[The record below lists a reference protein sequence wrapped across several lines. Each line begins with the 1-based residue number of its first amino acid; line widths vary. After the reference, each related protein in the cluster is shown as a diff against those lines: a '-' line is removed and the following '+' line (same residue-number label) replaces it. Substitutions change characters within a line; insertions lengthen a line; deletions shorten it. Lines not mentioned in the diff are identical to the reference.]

1 MRAARAAAVRG
12 DANGDAFFER
22 EFEYYARPRPRPSS
36 SQNRHSSRSGV
47 MRLSPERCS
56 SASRRQ
62 ATQVPKYK
70 QVPRGSAPKRPRVAM
85 RLATA
90 RGKQKLHQGDADSR
104 FPIPY
109 PGVDSDRREVR
120 TLPVASMRQHQDYH
134 DRHHHHARGRRPLK
148 RAEDGH
154 RGYRKELRFEDHGQG
169 VVAASA
175 GRRRRT
181 RPRSAIVTPLSRR
194 GAASD
199 YVNGKESGKAKPL
212 ASKGRRKHVYSN
224 APAVEERSRQ
234 GGKRSRPSS
243 APLVRGGHPDRPP
256 SAPSARDR
264 HDHQERTRSKSSDGG
279 MLVALSRLGRGSDC
293 APRELRIMKW
303 VVLRE
308 TYLTKLHG
316 VVSAYGKRARSKA
329 TTNGNDRASKSPND
343 HKRRSPKLFALL
355 TELLT
360 VLRRITVE
368 IVEAVERW
376 RRGDKERPF
385 IWGSSNYLVKAAG
398 DIEFL
403 SRLPG
408 LEEHLGVLVSNNPFL
423 SQIGLDGRS
432 AVLDRSSIRSRSGK
446 FPLSASGSLG
456 VSAERV
462 AAASAMLYRE
472 VRRTQRRQRWE
483 QEENRGTRLRSG
495 DPTPISSPSGRRRRP
510 VSSCGK
516 RSPADSGQD
525 RFDDNRIAS
534 RYGDIPKRCPPSS
547 NPAAAAEPS
556 TSTPSGG
563 SRISDRRRGVE
574 YREKRHYENQPASK
588 EEEEEREGK
597 EEEEERQKIHNAC
610 VDDNRRRVSQAIPH
624 RSSTARKL
632 SEAESGSKHSRGLPR
647 ISLPSNRG
655 AVDVVP
661 RHAPRSTDEHHLPD
675 GVTPYRNERRA
686 TEVPRVRDNPGDGF
700 QRRVRSQHDRRRS
713 TGSSESGHAQGAAAR
728 GYYTTGTEDER
739 EESSAL
745 PPDDQS
751 LDYQNGGVMYAD
763 DNRYEQQDEGYEYRE
778 DDQNLDY
785 YYEEERYHGY
795 AEDEGQQGYETCDV
809 PVVDEGCTTAD
820 GYPAANV
827 DMSDGHRVDD
837 PGRYPDDTAGG
848 AILAQPPDDAPVEQP
863 SETHYQQFSSESAAE
878 AAAAA
883 TTRTATIAEAAEAV
897 EAAEAAEAEAV
908 VQSTQALSTEETKSS
923 DDPDPQDGAHGRM
936 GRRGS
941 PFNLIFNMC
950 DGMLTDLKDL
960 GGNGRTYGA
969 EDESY
974 DFQPSTPG
982 GVQEASGHNNEELLT
997 AATHGWE
1004 VHQEEEAARTTAAR
1018 EQHVPGQETERGR
1031 PPPVLRGAVYASLT
1045 RNIAATRKGEG
1056 PESERGAS
1064 GSDQVN
1070 VETSNRT
1077 LADYFL
1083 AWAERTEGRL
1093 RHRDAKAAKHY
1104 RLGRLRHGMSAWE
1117 RHRATFLGGRMAEAF
1132 AGRFGM
1138 SSRMFVRFAFEALR
1152 AHAKGAR
1159 IVTRNRSAMGKLVF
1173 HLERFG
1179 RARLRQAW
1187 RRWVL
1192 PKMGQEHWRPEHAEA
1207 LRQLYRHWSMGR
1219 QRGALETW
1227 RRHELR
1233 QHGLGAEPSR
1243 SPIRTAGSFASLKG
1257 KLKAAGSFANLK
1269 AAPTSNASKSTG
1281 LAPPPKGV
1289 RQPETSAT
1297 ASASGKDEDSW
1308 AEWLSNEASVSVV
1321 SPDGDRRS
1329 PIKVTASSTTN
1340 NNKTVNGSS
1349 ALSPTRSFRG
1359 LGTAIKSMKS
1369 FRDGRDKSQTQQQRL
1384 RPTASF
1390 GSPALAP
1397 SSSPPPPSTP
1407 DPAAA
1412 NAAMGAI
1419 DALQA
1424 RHFADKRTKLR
1435 GEASKRRSRENAAAT
1450 IQRALWRAPRE
1461 RRIAARASNSASL
1474 IQRMWRLQ
1482 SRRWRAGC
1490 RLVRAWRAR
1499 VRVRVATLDRALVE
1513 AASEGDL
1520 RAVAFLL
1527 HPPAATVTKGSWVRL
1542 GGAADVNAVAGDDS
1556 ETALHAAA
1564 AGGTGWSGEDH
1575 RHAPTTGVEDRVRD
1589 GAGATVGQRGS
1600 STLAPMAPAG
1610 KSGTNLAGN
1619 LSDADGQR
1627 NGSGHW
1633 LRRRG
1638 HAPNWAGVIQALVEA
1653 GAAVEARDR
1662 RGFTPMMT
1670 AGEKGSR
1677 ETVAALANI
1686 GAEVDAKE
1694 VRGGKRTPLVIAAQK
1709 ANASAAAALLE
1720 YGARVNLAVGDG
1732 LTPLHEAVGAG
1743 SIDVAEMLV
1752 RAGANVNAT
1761 NESAGMTP
1769 LHLAVANDQ
1778 HAAARL
1784 LVHSGADVCLP
1795 DARGLT
1801 CLRLTI
1807 EMADAPTVALL
1818 LAAEPPADLSVKD
1831 ENGGTVLHA
1840 ACRLGLTDIARL
1852 LLEHG
1857 ADPHVRDAR
1866 GRTPELVALNLD
1878 HGDCAGLFYNVDIH
1892 SYIPNDGG
1900 GAGDSGGVGG
1910 DDSSKE
1916 NAPRDGEARGEDSHR
1931 KENRHGE
1938 RGIGGSNSDD
1948 DSGTDKAQR
1957 PAEGAA
1963 GQEEEEEEEEEEQ
1976 WDRDTA
1982 YQERE
1987 ETEGE
1992 GAWATDNLREG
2003 FAEAVVAARRAS
2015 SLSMPAQDQ
2024 AEVEGSS
2031 YIGEYAEG
2039 ALHTEI
2045 SKSYES
2051 KSWHEGNGRGGVDAK
2066 EEGPEWIWSEVE
2078 GWIRGGGSGSG
2089 DPDAFRSQPPAALN
2103 EENRGPGATEAAA
2116 VADDLYTEL
2125 RQSADWQQSFDYSSY
2140 GATSGGSKSNN
2151 PGYRNSW
2158 AEYERDRGTELDR
2171 QEGAEEGGDYGGGG
2185 FFAATIDAES
2195 ASPGIEE
2202 GQERGANKRFHP
2214 NADDINYVAAGDDV
2228 VGLDDEDGDKSGDG
2242 TSRSL
2247 EGSLEGTAASTRISN
2262 GDANH
2267 RPSIAFG
2274 TIVEAAKARNR
2285 WTPQVDEVSGS
2296 VYYLNEESGL
2306 TQWDVPEDAVVVAAE
2321 EG

>member
-1 MRAARAAAVRG
+1 
-12 DANGDAFFER
+12 
-22 EFEYYARPRPRPSS
+22 
-36 SQNRHSSRSGV
+36 
-47 MRLSPERCS
+47 
-56 SASRRQ
+56 
-62 ATQVPKYK
+62 
-70 QVPRGSAPKRPRVAM
+70 M

-104 FPIPY
+104 FPMPY
-109 PGVDSDRREVR
+109 PGVGSDRREAPY
-120 TLPVASMRQHQDYH
+120 T
-134 DRHHHHARGRRPLK
+134 
-148 RAEDGH
+148 AEICDC
-154 RGYRKELRFEDHGQG
+154 D
-169 VVAASA
+169 
-175 GRRRRT
+175 T
-181 RPRSAIVTPLSRR
+181 AIP
-194 GAASD
+194 
-199 YVNGKESGKAKPL
+199 K
-212 ASKGRRKHVYSN
+212 
-224 APAVEERSRQ
+224 
-234 GGKRSRPSS
+234 RPSS
-243 APLVRGGHPDRPP
+243 APLVRGGHPVRPP
-256 SAPSARDR
+256 SAPSPRDR
-264 HDHQERTRSKSSDGG
+264 HDHQDRTRSKSSDGG
-279 MLVALSRLGRGSDC
+279 MLVALSRMGGGSDY

-329 TTNGNDRASKSPND
+329 TTNGNDRASNGLND

-355 TELLT
+355 TELLA

-423 SQIGLDGRS
+423 SHIGLDGRS

-462 AAASAMLYRE
+462 AAASAVLYRE

-495 DPTPISSPSGRRRRP
+495 DPTPISSSSGRRRRP
-510 VSSCGK
+510 VSSSGK

-525 RFDDNRIAS
+525 RSDDNRITS
-534 RYGDIPKRCPPSS
+534 RYGDIPKRRPPSS
-547 NPAAAAEPS
+547 NPAVAAAEES
-556 TSTPSGG
+556 RSASASSGG
-563 SRISDRRRGVE
+563 SRFSDRRRGVE

-588 EEEEEREGK
+588 EEEEERGGK
-597 EEEEERQKIHNAC
+597 EEEEERQKIHHAC
-610 VDDNRRRVSQAIPH
+610 VDDDRGRVSQAVPH

-632 SEAESGSKHSRGLPR
+632 SEAESGPKHSQGLPR
-647 ISLPSNRG
+647 RSLSSNRG
-655 AVDVVP
+655 AVDVGP
-661 RHAPRSTDEHHLPD
+661 HHAPRSTGEHHLPD
-675 GVTPYRNERRA
+675 GVTPYHNERRT
-686 TEVPRVRDNPGDGF
+686 TEVPGVRDNPGDGF
-700 QRRVRSQHDRRRS
+700 QRQVRPQHDRRRS
-713 TGSSESGHAQGAAAR
+713 TGSSESGHAQGAATR
-728 GYYTTGTEDER
+728 GYYTTEAEDER

-763 DNRYEQQDEGYEYRE
+763 DNRHERQGEGYEYRK
-778 DDQNLDY
+778 DAQNLGY
-785 YYEEERYHGY
+785 YYEEGRYYGY
-795 AEDEGQQGYETCDV
+795 AEDEGQQGYDTRDAAVE
-809 PVVDEGCTTAD
+809 DERCTNAD

-837 PGRYPDDTAGG
+837 PGRYLDDTAGG
-848 AILAQPPDDAPVEQP
+848 AILTQPPDDAPVEQP
-863 SETHYQQFSSESAAE
+863 SETHYQQ
-878 AAAAA
+878 
-883 TTRTATIAEAAEAV
+883 IGK
-897 EAAEAAEAEAV
+897 AAEAAEAEAV
-908 VQSTQALSTEETKSS
+908 VHSTQALSTEETKSS

-960 GGNGRTYGA
+960 GGDGRTYGA
-969 EDESY
+969 VDESY
-974 DFQPSTPG
+974 DVQPSTPD

-1018 EQHVPGQETERGR
+1018 EQHVPGRETERGP

-1056 PESERGAS
+1056 LESKRGSS

-1077 LADYFL
+1077 LADSFV
-1083 AWAERTEGRL
+1083 AWAESTEGRR
-1093 RHRDAKAAKHY
+1093 RHRDTKAAKHY

-1138 SSRMFVRFAFEALR
+1138 SSRIFVRFAFEALR
-1152 AHAKGAR
+1152 AYAKGAR
-1159 IVTRNRSAMGKLVF
+1159 IVTRNRSAMGKLVS

-1187 RRWVL
+1187 RRWAL
-1192 PKMGQEHWRPEHAEA
+1192 PKMGPEHWRPEHAEA

-1243 SPIRTAGSFASLKG
+1243 SFIRTAGSFASFKG
-1257 KLKAAGSFANLK
+1257 KLRAAGSFPNLK
-1269 AAPTSNASKSTG
+1269 AAPTSNASKSGG

-1289 RQPETSAT
+1289 RQQETSAT

-1308 AEWLSNEASVSVV
+1308 AEWLGNEASVSVV

-1329 PIKVTASSTTN
+1329 QIKVTASSTTN
-1340 NNKTVNGSS
+1340 NKTVNRSS

-1369 FRDGRDKSQTQQQRL
+1369 FRDGRDKSQVRL
-1384 RPTASF
+1384 VRSQDMVASASISSDVVVGTRTTTRF
-1390 GSPALAP
+1390 RRFALVQ
-1397 SSSPPPPSTP
+1397 STRWK
-1407 DPAAA
+1407 AG
-1412 NAAMGAI
+1412 NTYT
-1419 DALQA
+1419 LHCSQA

-1435 GEASKRRSRENAAAT
+1435 GEAAKRRSRENAAVT

-1482 SRRWRAGC
+1482 SRRWRAGF

-1499 VRVRVATLDRALVE
+1499 VRARVATLDRALVE

-1527 HPPAATVTKGSWVRL
+1527 HPPAATVTIGSWVRL
-1542 GGAADVNAVAGDDS
+1542 GGASDVNAVAGSDS

-1564 AGGTGWSGEDH
+1564 AGGGGWSGEDH
-1575 RHAPTTGVEDRVRD
+1575 RHAPATWVENRVRD
-1589 GAGATVGQRGS
+1589 GAEAAVGRRGS
-1600 STLAPMAPAG
+1600 STLAPMAPAA
-1610 KSGTNLAGN
+1610 KSGTNLAGD
-1619 LSDADGQR
+1619 LSDVDGR
-1627 NGSGHW
+1627 RDDSGHW
-1633 LRRRG
+1633 LRGRG
-1638 HAPNWAGVIQALVEA
+1638 NAPNWAGVIQALVEA

-1670 AGEKGSR
+1670 AGEKGNR
-1677 ETVAALANI
+1677 ETVAALANS

-1694 VRGGKRTPLVIAAQK
+1694 ARGGKRTPLVIAAQ
-1709 ANASAAAALLE
+1709 
-1720 YGARVNLAVGDG
+1720 
-1732 LTPLHEAVGAG
+1732 
-1743 SIDVAEMLV
+1743 
-1752 RAGANVNAT
+1752 RAVNAT

-1769 LHLAVANDQ
+1769 LHLAVVNDQ

-1784 LVHSGADVCLP
+1784 LVHSGANVCLP

-1801 CLRLTI
+1801 CLRLSI

-1857 ADPHVRDAR
+1857 ADPHARDAR
-1866 GRTPELVALNLD
+1866 GRTPELVALDLD

-1900 GAGDSGGVGG
+1900 GDN
-1910 DDSSKE
+1910 SSKE
-1916 NAPRDGEARGEDSHR
+1916 STPWDGEARGEDNR
-1931 KENRHGE
+1931 RNENRHGE
-1938 RGIGGSNSDD
+1938 RDIDGSNSDD
-1948 DSGTDKAQR
+1948 DSGIDKAQR
-1957 PAEGAA
+1957 AAEGAA
-1963 GQEEEEEEEEEEQ
+1963 VQEEEEEEEEEEK

-1987 ETEGE
+1987 ETEEE

-2003 FAEAVVAARRAS
+2003 FAEAVGAARRAS
-2015 SLSMPAQDQ
+2015 SLSMPAQ
-2024 AEVEGSS
+2024 AGVEGSS
-2031 YIGEYAEG
+2031 YIGEYTER

-2051 KSWHEGNGRGGVDAK
+2051 KGWHEGNGRGGVDAE

-2078 GWIRGGGSGSG
+2078 GWIRGAGSGSG
-2089 DPDAFRSQPPAALN
+2089 DPAASRAQPPAAPN
-2103 EENRGPGATEAAA
+2103 EDNRGPGATEAAA
-2116 VADDLYTEL
+2116 VAGDLYTEP
-2125 RQSADWQQSFDYSSY
+2125 RQSADWQQSYDYSSY
-2140 GATSGGSKSNN
+2140 GATNGGSDSND

-2158 AEYERDRGTELDR
+2158 AEYERDRGTELER

-2185 FFAATIDAES
+2185 SFAATIEANS

-2202 GQERGANKRFHP
+2202 GQEQGANMPFYP
-2214 NADDINYVAAGDDV
+2214 NADDINNVAAGDDV
-2228 VGLDDEDGDKSGDG
+2228 MGLDDEDGDKGGDG
-2242 TSRSL
+2242 TSESL
-2247 EGSLEGTAASTRISN
+2247 EGSLEGTVATTRISN

-2267 RPSIAFG
+2267 RPSIEFG
-2274 TIVEAAKARNR
+2274 TIVEAAKTRNR
-2285 WTPQVDEVSGS
+2285 WIPQVDEVSGS
-2296 VYYLNEESGL
+2296 VYYQNEESGL

-2321 EG
+2321 DG

>member
-1 MRAARAAAVRG
+1 MRAARAAAARG

-22 EFEYYARPRPRPSS
+22 AFEYYARPRPKPSS
-36 SQNRHSSRSGV
+36 SPNRHSSRSGV
-47 MRLSPERCS
+47 MRLSPDRRS

-62 ATQVPKYK
+62 ATQVPKHK
-70 QVPRGSAPKRPRVAM
+70 QVPKGSATKRSRVVM

-90 RGKQKLHQGDADSR
+90 RGKHKLYQGDADSR
-104 FPIPY
+104 FPMPY

-120 TLPVASMRQHQDYH
+120 SLPVASMRQDQDYDH
-134 DRHHHHARGRRPLK
+134 RHHHHAGGRRPPK

-154 RGYRKELRFEDHGQG
+154 RGYRKVLRFEDRGQG
-169 VVAASA
+169 VAAAAA
-175 GRRRRT
+175 GSRRRT

-194 GAASD
+194 GSASD
-199 YVNGKESGKAKPL
+199 YGNGKERLL
-212 ASKGRRKHVYSN
+212 ASTVKRKHAYSN
-224 APAVEERSRQ
+224 APVVEERCQ
-234 GGKRSRPSS
+234 EGGKRSRPSS
-243 APLVRGGHPDRPP
+243 APLVRGGHPDRPS
-256 SAPSARDR
+256 SAPSARGG
-264 HDHQERTRSKSSDGG
+264 HDHQDKTRSKSSDGG
-279 MLVALSRLGRGSDC
+279 MLMALSRMGGGSDC

-316 VVSAYGKRARSKA
+316 VVSAYGKRTRSKV
-329 TTNGNDRASKSPND
+329 TTNGNGRASNALND

-408 LEEHLGVLVSNNPFL
+408 LEEHLGVFVSNNPFL
-423 SQIGLDGRS
+423 SHIGLDGRS

-462 AAASAMLYRE
+462 ATASAVLYRE
-472 VRRTQRRQRWE
+472 VRRAQRRQRWE

-495 DPTPISSPSGRRRRP
+495 DPTPICSPSGRRRRP
-510 VSSCGK
+510 VSSSGK
-516 RSPADSGQD
+516 RSPVHSGRD
-525 RFDDNRIAS
+525 RFGDNRNAS
-534 RYGDIPKRCPPSS
+534 RHGDRPKRRPPSS
-547 NPAAAAEPS
+547 NLAAAAAAAAAEES
-556 TSTPSGG
+556 RKTSTPSGG
-563 SRISDRRRGVE
+563 SSNSDRRRGVE
-574 YREKRHYENQPASK
+574 YRERRHYENQPASD
-588 EEEEEREGK
+588 EEEEERGEGG
-597 EEEEERQKIHNAC
+597 EEEEELQKSHHPC
-610 VDDNRRRVSQAIPH
+610 VDDDRRRVGQANPH
-624 RSSTARKL
+624 RSSTAPKL
-632 SEAESGSKHSRGLPR
+632 SEVESGPKHSRGLPR
-647 ISLPSNRG
+647 RSLPSNRG
-655 AVDVVP
+655 AVDVGP
-661 RHAPRSTDEHHLPD
+661 HHAPRSPDEHHLPD
-675 GVTPYRNERRA
+675 GVAPYRNERRA
-686 TEVPRVRDNPGDGF
+686 TEVLRVRDNSDDGF
-700 QRRVRSQHDRRRS
+700 QRRMRPQHDRRRS
-713 TGSSESGHAQGAAAR
+713 TGSRESGHAQGGATQ
-728 GYYTTGTEDER
+728 GYYATGGAENER
-739 EESSAL
+739 EESSDL

-778 DDQNLDY
+778 GDQNLDY
-785 YYEEERYHGY
+785 YYGEERYYGY
-795 AEDEGQQGYETCDV
+795 AEGEGQEGYDTRDV
-809 PVVDEGCTTAD
+809 AVVDERYTNPN
-820 GYPAANV
+820 GYQAGNV
-827 DMSDGHRVDD
+827 DVSEGHRVDD
-837 PGRYPDDTAGG
+837 PGRYPDDAAGD
-848 AILAQPPDDAPVEQP
+848 ATLTQPPDDDPVEQP
-863 SETHYQQFSSESAAE
+863 SETNYQQVSSESAE
-878 AAAAA
+878 AAA
-883 TTRTATIAEAAEAV
+883 TTPAAAAEAAK
-897 EAAEAAEAEAV
+897 AAEAAEAEAEAV
-908 VQSTQALSTEETKSS
+908 VQATQALSTETKSS
-923 DDPDPQDGAHGRM
+923 NDPDPQDGTHGRM

-960 GGNGRTYGA
+960 GGGGRTYGA
-969 EDESY
+969 EDEIS

-982 GVQEASGHNNEELLT
+982 GVEEASGHNNEELRT
-997 AATHGWE
+997 APTNRWE
-1004 VHQEEEAARTTAAR
+1004 VNQEEEAARTTAAR
-1018 EQHVPGQETERGR
+1018 EQNVPGRETERG
-1031 PPPVLRGAVYASLT
+1031 PPPPILRGAVYASLT
-1045 RNIAATRKGEG
+1045 RKIAATRKGED
-1056 PESERGAS
+1056 PESKRGSS
-1064 GSDQVN
+1064 GSDQVH

-1077 LADYFL
+1077 LADSFL

-1093 RHRDAKAAKHY
+1093 RHRDVKAAKHY
-1104 RLGRLRHGMSAWE
+1104 RLGRLRYGMTAWD
-1117 RHRATFLGGRMAEAF
+1117 RHRATFLGGRMAQAF

-1138 SSRMFVRFAFEALR
+1138 SSRIFVRFAFEALR

-1159 IVTRNRSAMGKLVF
+1159 IVARNRSAMGKLVSR
-1173 HLERFG
+1173 LERFG

-1187 RRWVL
+1187 RRWAL
-1192 PKMGQEHWRPEHAEA
+1192 PKMGPEHWRPEHAEA
-1207 LRQLYRHWSMGR
+1207 LRQLYRHWSMRR
-1219 QRGALETW
+1219 QRAALETW
-1227 RRHELR
+1227 RRRGRR
-1233 QHGLGAEPSR
+1233 QQGLGAEPSQ
-1243 SPIRTAGSFASLKG
+1243 SSIRTAGSFASLKG
-1257 KLKAAGSFANLK
+1257 KLKAAGSFAHLK
-1269 AAPTSNASKSTG
+1269 ASPTANASKSRG
-1281 LAPPPKGV
+1281 LASPPKGV
-1289 RQPETSAT
+1289 RQQETSSTAT
-1297 ASASGKDEDSW
+1297 ANGKDEDSW
-1308 AEWLSNEASVSVV
+1308 AEWLSNEASISVV
-1321 SPDGDRRS
+1321 SPDGDRRNQ
-1329 PIKVTASSTTN
+1329 IKMSASSTTN
-1340 NNKTVNGSS
+1340 NKTVKGSS

-1390 GSPALAP
+1390 GSPPLAP
-1397 SSSPPPPSTP
+1397 SSSTPPPSTP

-1435 GEASKRRSRENAAAT
+1435 GDAAKQRSRENAAAT

-1482 SRRWRAGC
+1482 SRRWRAGS

-1499 VRVRVATLDRALVE
+1499 VRARVATLDRALVE

-1527 HPPAATVTKGSWVRL
+1527 HPPAAMATIGPWLRL
-1542 GGAADVNAVAGDDS
+1542 GGAADVNAAAGADR

-1564 AGGTGWSGEDH
+1564 AGGGGWSGEDH
-1575 RHAPTTGVEDRVRD
+1575 RHAPATGVDNRVRD
-1589 GAGATVGQRGS
+1589 GAEAAVGQRGS
-1600 STLAPMAPAG
+1600 SALAPMASAAQ
-1610 KSGTNLAGN
+1610 SGSTTTNLAGG
-1619 LSDADGQR
+1619 LSDVDGQR

-1633 LRRRG
+1633 LRGRG
-1638 HAPNWAGVIQALVEA
+1638 DAPNWAGVIQALVEA

-1720 YGARVNLAVGDG
+1720 YGARVNLTVGDS

-1784 LVHSGADVCLP
+1784 LVHSGANVCLP

-1866 GRTPELVALNLD
+1866 GRTPELVALDLD

-1892 SYIPNDGG
+1892 SYIPNRGG
-1900 GAGDSGGVGG
+1900 GAGDSGGDGG
-1910 DDSSKE
+1910 DDSSRE
-1916 NAPRDGEARGEDSHR
+1916 SEPGDGEARGEDNR
-1931 KENRHGE
+1931 RNENRHGE
-1938 RGIGGSNSDD
+1938 GGIGGSSSDD
-1948 DSGTDKAQR
+1948 DSETDKAQR
-1957 PAEGAA
+1957 PAVGAV
-1963 GQEEEEEEEEEEQ
+1963 GQEEEGEQ
-1976 WDRDTA
+1976 WDRDIA

-1987 ETEGE
+1987 ETEEE
-1992 GAWATDNLREG
+1992 GAWATNNLREG
-2003 FAEAVVAARRAS
+2003 FAEAVAAARRAS

-2024 AEVEGSS
+2024 AGVEGSS
-2031 YIGEYAEG
+2031 NIGEDPEG
-2039 ALHTEI
+2039 ARHMEN
-2045 SKSYES
+2045 SKSNES
-2051 KSWHEGNGRGGVDAK
+2051 KGWHEGNGRGSVDA
-2066 EEGPEWIWSEVE
+2066 EADRPEWIWSETE
-2078 GWIRGGGSGSG
+2078 GWIRGAGSGSG
-2089 DPDAFRSQPPAALN
+2089 DSAASRAHPLPELN
-2103 EENRGPGATEAAA
+2103 EENRDPGATEA
-2116 VADDLYTEL
+2116 DYLYTEP
-2125 RQSADWQQSFDYSSY
+2125 RQSADWQQSYDYASY
-2140 GATSGGSKSNN
+2140 GATNGGSNSNY

-2158 AEYERDRGTELDR
+2158 AEYERDHGTELVR
-2171 QEGAEEGGDYGGGG
+2171 QENAEEGGDYDGGGSSE
-2185 FFAATIDAES
+2185 ARIDAES
-2195 ASPGIEE
+2195 ASAGIEK
-2202 GQERGANKRFHP
+2202 GQEQGANGFFHQ
-2214 NADDINYVAAGDDV
+2214 NADDANDFAAGDDI
-2228 VGLDDEDGDKSGDG
+2228 VGLDDEDGDESGHD
-2242 TSRSL
+2242 TSASL
-2247 EGSLEGTAASTRISN
+2247 EGSSGGVAATTRISN

-2267 RPSIAFG
+2267 RRSIAFG
-2274 TIVEAAKARNR
+2274 SIVEAAKARNR
-2285 WTPQVDEVSGS
+2285 WIPQLDEASGS
-2296 VYYLNEESGL
+2296 VYYQNEESGL
-2306 TQWDVPEDAVVVAAE
+2306 TQWEVPEDAVVVGAE
-2321 EG
+2321 DG